1 MSVVLMWV
9 AFFGVLQLLGWL
21 FYWHAEVSGFPPA
34 PPRHA
39 RPTLSINLPL
49 DS

>member
-9 AFFGVLQLLGWL
+9 AFFAVLQLLGWL
-21 FYWHAEVSGFPPA
+21 LYWRAEESSFPPG
-34 PPRHA
+34 PSRHA
-39 RPTLSINLPL
+39 RPTLSIDLPL

>member
-21 FYWHAEVSGFPPA
+21 FYWSAEESSFPPA
-34 PPRHA
+34 PDRHA
-39 RPTLSINLPL
+39 RPTLSMNLPL
-49 DS
+49 DN